1 MRFKMILSDSVTYL
15 VDVSSKQVKLV
26 CILCNDALVSFETLK
41 AVWADVRIR
50 IIAFG
55 GKKSDNFVFICIL
68 TTLMMWN
75 SIDFFS
81 LVAKHLYICIGS

>member
-55 GKKSDNFVFICIL
+55 GKKKWQFCIY
-68 TTLMMWN
+68 M
-75 SIDFFS
+75 
-81 LVAKHLYICIGS
+81 YINDSNDVE